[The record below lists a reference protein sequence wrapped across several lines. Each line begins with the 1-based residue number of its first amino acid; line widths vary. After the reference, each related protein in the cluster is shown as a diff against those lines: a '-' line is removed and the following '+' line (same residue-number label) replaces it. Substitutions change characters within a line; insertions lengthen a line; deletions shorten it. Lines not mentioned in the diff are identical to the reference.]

1 MRIALYQCPPLPLD
15 PEANLARLHRQ
26 AAEAARRGARLLVG
40 PEMYLS
46 GYNIG
51 REAAQTLA
59 QPSDGPWAE
68 QVAAI
73 AREQGIAILY
83 GYPERGEGGALY
95 NSAQLIDAR
104 GERLGNYRK
113 THLFGELDRGMFS
126 PGEAPCPIIELEGW
140 KLGVLI
146 CYDVEFPE
154 NVRRLAM
161 AGAELVLVPTAN
173 MVPYDFVCDVL
184 VRTRAYESQCYLA
197 YANYC
202 GAEGAIRYC
211 GLSSL
216 NGPDG
221 EQTARAGRDET
232 LLLADLAHE
241 ALQTSRATITY
252 LHDRRPELYRP

>member
-1 MRIALYQCPPLPLD
+1 M
-15 PEANLARLHRQ
+15 
-26 AAEAARRGARLLVG
+26 
-40 PEMYLS
+40 
-46 GYNIG
+46 
-51 REAAQTLA
+51 
-59 QPSDGPWAE
+59 
-68 QVAAI
+68 
-73 AREQGIAILY
+73 
-83 GYPERGEGGALY
+83 
-95 NSAQLIDAR
+95 
-104 GERLGNYRK
+104 
-113 THLFGELDRGMFS
+113 
-126 PGEAPCPIIELEGW
+126 
-140 KLGVLI
+140 LI

-184 VRTRAYESQCYLA
+184 VRTRAYEPVLPRLRQLLRRR
-197 YANYC
+197 
-202 GAEGAIRYC
+202 GAIRYC

-241 ALQTSRATITY
+241 ALQTSRAAIAY